1 MSKYSEYPHYKLIMT
16 EVSKNLRNFF
26 FTKYPRFWNLKLDF
40 FPLKKVFEIFCQ
52 NIVNDPPLNYIWPK
66 FQGICGTFFFAK
78 SPRFSNLK
86 LDYFPHKKVFQ
97 DFRNRGKFIPS
108 EVHLTKFSAK
118 LENIFWRQKPP
129 ILKVEVGFSSD
140 SKFFSNIFQIGANLS
155 HLNFIWANFQQ
166 NQRTFFGR
174 SVGRSGGRA
183 GGRY

>member
-1 MSKYSEYPHYKLIMT
+1 MK
-16 EVSKNLRNFF
+16 
-26 FTKYPRFWNLKLDF
+26 
-40 FPLKKVFEIFCQ
+40 
-52 NIVNDPPLNYIWPK
+52 DPPLNYIWPK

-174 SVGRSGGRA
+174 SVAINSARVPLSVRTINSARVPLPVRTTTRGSGVLTGGRLECTRKS
-183 GGRY
+183 GLCLFHFFLFSLHY

>member
-1 MSKYSEYPHYKLIMT
+1 MT
-16 EVSKNLRNFF
+16 EVSRILQNIFFPKIPRILKLEVGFFFPLNLFFEIFCQNIMNVLALKYIWPKFQGICGTFF

-40 FPLKKVFEIFCQ
+40 FPLKNFFEIFYQ
-52 NIVNDPPLNYIWPK
+52 NIVNNLPLNYSWPK

-140 SKFFSNIFQIGANLS
+140 SKFF
-155 HLNFIWANFQQ
+155 
-166 NQRTFFGR
+166 
-174 SVGRSGGRA
+174 
-183 GGRY
+183 